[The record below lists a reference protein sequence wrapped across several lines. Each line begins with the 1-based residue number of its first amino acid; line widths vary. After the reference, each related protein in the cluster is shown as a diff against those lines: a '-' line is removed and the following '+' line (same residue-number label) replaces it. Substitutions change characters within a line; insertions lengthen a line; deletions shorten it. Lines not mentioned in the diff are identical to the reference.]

1 MYSSRLYDRNP
12 LSSYKDMWTKM
23 RINYDKVGMS
33 TERVMAYLQVNHK
46 YTKCY
51 SQLIY
56 KVITPTIV
64 FKTPSA
70 EICHASQKKL

>member
-1 MYSSRLYDRNP
+1 MDQDAL
-12 LSSYKDMWTKM
+12 
-23 RINYDKVGMS
+23 NYDKVGMS
-33 TERVMAYLQVNHK
+33 TETVMAYLQVNHE

-56 KVITPTIV
+56 KVITATIV

-70 EICHASQKKL
+70 EICHAGQQNYEY